1 MVQDT
6 QVGIIAA
13 WFIARQEIQVQATL
27 SGNRQVVRNM
37 LAGRKHNAQTVSTQ

>member
-13 WFIARQEIQVQATL
+13 WFIARQETQVQATL

-37 LAGRKHNAQTVSTQ
+37 FTGRKHNAQTLSTQ